1 MCASA
6 HRRLRSLD
14 GDLLKSNRQGTHR
27 GTLDLNRLQ
36 WPYFQCCV
44 NVASICSPLEV
55 CLILRCGSVTS
66 RQGHSAV
73 VPDGPIV
80 GCVNGSSINRAWS
93 RCAGRK
99 RLQRT
104 RLSHQCGRV
113 VGVQTGPLRH
123 PACHPAP
130 IPAPRVLPF
139 LSCCLGERALVLVG
153 LDQRHRRMASSRR
166 RRVRGAMARRVCR
179 AVLILPDWVHC
190 PRPGKHVQSRDGLLV
205 WAASIAWI
213 ASAPEVHGLLCLVQ
227 GKENDT
233 AKPGAAHA
241 QRCAPRPARRL
252 PALPVPD
259 GALLAQRWPS
269 GVCHMHL
276 PKATTPGERVR
287 VGLSC
292 RHPPPPSRMPPSL
305 SLSRS
310 LSPPFSLL
318 GRMLALVGRPYA
330 RPGPAPPEAL
340 TAKFCTGASSWQD
353 AFVSGTKPA
362 NVLSGVAHRERQAQT
377 GAGCILRASCVHPAR
392 PIDAHVPVTA
402 FGALAHT
409 L

>member
-1 MCASA
+1 
-6 HRRLRSLD
+6 
-14 GDLLKSNRQGTHR
+14 
-27 GTLDLNRLQ
+27 
-36 WPYFQCCV
+36 
-44 NVASICSPLEV
+44 
-55 CLILRCGSVTS
+55 
-66 RQGHSAV
+66 
-73 VPDGPIV
+73 
-80 GCVNGSSINRAWS
+80 
-93 RCAGRK
+93 
-99 RLQRT
+99 
-104 RLSHQCGRV
+104 
-113 VGVQTGPLRH
+113 
-123 PACHPAP
+123 
-130 IPAPRVLPF
+130 
-139 LSCCLGERALVLVG
+139 
-153 LDQRHRRMASSRR
+153 
-166 RRVRGAMARRVCR
+166 MARRVCR

-362 NVLSGVAHRERQAQT
+362 NVLSGVAHSEQQRTA
-377 GAGCILRASCVHPAR
+377 GADGCGVHPACILRASCAPYRCAR
-392 PIDAHVPVTA
+392 ARHGVWRPCTHALTTFVRLSGGGPSCSHNQPEMAALHDAQRAGRRQESVWPHQMP
-402 FGALAHT
+402 GRDLRRP
-409 L
+409 